1 MASDFGDDAGD
12 KLFDWMLRI
21 GQDTAEDVMLGCATS
36 LAEALRKTRG
46 AIEGA
51 EQIGPDGAVRYAK
64 LSMAELDK
72 LPDYASIKEIISDQ
86 LRAAGV
92 QHQIVPADGRDFLVF
107 KVEDAP
113 EVDDAFKRLEEQT
126 GHIAERAK
134 AELSK
139 MRDGERRAEPLEK
152 RAERARPASRAHAQS
167 LEASRGAKRVELGA
181 R

>member
-21 GQDTAEDVMLGCATS
+21 GQDTAEDVMLGCASS

-51 EQIGPDGAVRYAK
+51 EQIGPDDAVRYAK
-64 LSMAELDK
+64 LSMAELEK
-72 LPDYASIKEIISDQ
+72 LPDYASIKEIISDR

-92 QHQIVPADGRDFLVF
+92 QHQIAPADGRDLLVF

-113 EVDDAFKRLEEQT
+113 EVDDAFRQLEEQT
-126 GHIAERAK
+126 GRIAEQAK
-134 AELSK
+134 RELARIRSA
-139 MRDGERRAEPLEK
+139 ERRAEPLEQ
-152 RAERARPASRAHAQS
+152 RAERARPASKAHAQGR
-167 LEASRGAKRVELGA
+167 EASRGARQIEQGS